1 MKSKRILS
9 LILALLMLFSV
20 LPFSALAEDDGL
32 EETESV
38 SEDDAFASSDPFEGL
53 TDETQSADD
62 PPEDEN
68 RAEDEAPEPADNDLP
83 DEGSNFD
90 EDSGFDEDSQNTDG
104 DWVEDGFQQ
113 PDLQTTDESEDE
125 IESYEGTDGET
136 EFSEGPDD
144 PPADDEQEE
153 TGESDG
159 GEESDALD
167 DSEEMQESNFS
178 LDDLVL
184 TEYDGSY
191 IWYAIESSGHAYVKT
206 KQAAPVFRDSGMN
219 PAAVLC
225 TLPDGEILLAKDY
238 DDRSGTNAVFVT
250 VVTPETD
257 VVEGFVRESDLSK
270 TVVTDD
276 EIDLLTVER
285 DYLMIDVN
293 CTTCPALVS
302 AASFYGADSEIDTDG
317 EASEDYDT
325 DPDDTG
331 EESDENGEVSETW
344 ETEEPDPETDESAD
358 DAGLET
364 ITLDPEILQIQA
376 VEPIRLMGT
385 RSYTYTIYADHD
397 PTVPISTRPM
407 AYMAGNRQGFTT
419 IDQGN
424 DGSDFRSIHESYN
437 IKGQTVTV
445 LGFSRYH
452 HAVITC
458 EWYDSSAGITRRLLT
473 EAAYMRPV
481 EKTYTC
487 TVRDSAGNNVPNHE
501 VRVLDGKGN
510 YVTTVMSDANGVARY
525 TGLHLEVSDMLA
537 FAEANYYE
545 NGANTLIEDNDCATF
560 VSECL
565 TAGGFAVYG
574 AYASNSE
581 ANEGQIGYGL
591 YDRLTSWIGVPG
603 TSYPSISSL
612 SPGDTVF
619 MMPQNNAN
627 YPYGHSMI
635 IGQVDYAS
643 GQVLVYGHSSANKQE
658 GDSNKMWISVSRIA
672 YVAFTS
678 MYNYTF
684 DYSFSTP
691 TPVPTTP
698 PTQPPTQPPTAP
710 PTSAPTP
717 TPAPAKGKIKIIK
730 TDAVYGTPLAGVV
743 FDISL
748 NGTIVGSMTTDASG
762 TAVSGELPPGKYD
775 VTERSVPTGYT
786 GIPFWTECQVPSGS
800 TIEVKATNQPI
811 QFRVKIIKTD
821 GLTGSPL
828 PGAEFTITRKST
840 GTVAATLTT
849 NASGEAT
856 SDLLPYGEYTVTE
869 SKVPATYVDQGYTA
883 TVNGT
888 ENNKTYELRVSN
900 EPMKGA
906 IRVIKTDALDG
917 TPIAGVVFDIYQG
930 STKVGSMTTNAN
942 GIAESGQLPK
952 GNYTV
957 KEHALPQ
964 GYTGSLVSMDCV
976 VKSAETTELKA
987 TNQPIQFRVKIV
999 KKDGL
1004 TKESLP
1010 GAEFTI
1016 TRKSGL
1022 PSHNGTGNGEVV
1034 ATLTTDANGEA
1045 LSDLLTWGE
1054 YEVKESK
1061 VPEHFVDNHFV
1072 TAVTCSGNDKVYE
1085 IRVENEPTKGWIRL
1099 VKTDRLDGTPI
1110 AGVVFD
1116 ILQNGRVV
1124 SSMTTGADG
1133 VTISEALNKGKY
1145 TVKEHANPTGY
1156 TNDLVAL
1163 DCEVYSDVI
1172 TRLTADN
1179 QPIQGSIRI
1188 VKRDELT
1195 GETLAGA
1202 EFTVTRISGL
1212 PSHNGSNDGEVVAVI
1227 VTDADGIAV
1236 TPLLTW
1242 GTYKVE
1248 ETGVPVHYVDN
1259 HFTANVIIKD
1269 DNLKTY
1275 EVPVENEPTKGWIQL
1290 VKTDALDRTP
1300 ITGVQFD
1307 IYYNDEYGSG
1317 LAATM
1322 TTNAEG
1328 VAKSIALRKG
1338 KYLVK
1343 EHADPTGYVTDLVTL
1358 DCAVRSDETTNL
1370 SCTNTPIQGRIRI
1383 IKTDE
1388 LTKEALAGAEFTITR
1403 ISGLPSHNG
1412 SNDGEVA
1419 AVITTDAD
1427 GIAVTPLLTWGTYKV
1442 EETGVPVHYVDNHF
1456 STEVIIDTE
1465 DLLTYDVPC
1474 ENEPTKGW
1482 IRLTKTDRKNGN
1494 PISGVQFDI
1503 YYNDQYGEGLATT
1516 MTTGSDGVAM
1526 SEPIRKGRYIVKEHG
1541 ATAGYLFEEVTLE
1554 CTVKSDEITDLTAT
1568 NRPVGVKLKLFKRD
1582 KDEYTGRTS
1591 DAPGTR
1597 GDAVLTGAV
1606 FQVLAGENITDRQG
1620 NILYAKGAV
1629 VVESLKTAG
1638 EEASVTTEELW
1649 PGVYETVELTP
1660 PTGYQPTETHTIV
1673 DATGAARQSTEAVI
1687 TYEGVVK
1694 NEVLYGSYAFVKFC
1708 GDNEI
1713 HDDAGLVETPEPGAV
1728 FQIYLKTAGSY
1739 DAARRYERDTI
1750 TTDQYGKAKT
1760 RLLPYGIY
1768 TVQQTK
1774 AKKGFAI
1781 KAPFDIF
1788 IRGTENPDSPPSM
1801 ILNNEAIRYRLKFI
1815 KVDAETGKTITAAH
1829 TSFKLKDSEGNYVT
1843 QTVFYP
1849 HREEIDTFTTD
1860 ETGAVT
1866 LPETVNYGL
1875 YFAEEFQAPEGYLIE
1890 TKEHAVFVGDESM
1903 DKPGEAYLLEFKIE
1917 NEAVKGRILLEK
1929 KGLQLT
1935 GFEEKTDSN
1944 GYTYQ
1949 QPVYEEK
1956 YLAGAV
1962 FEVHAAEDVI
1972 GKDGKLWYHADDL
1985 VDTITT
1991 TAEGRDASRVLPLG
2005 KYYLIET
2012 AAPEGYIF
2020 SDERYEANLNY
2031 VDEHT
2036 ALVEI
2041 TVQAGNDY
2049 LPSEISLTKEKEDV
2063 QVISDGDA
2071 IRQVLTVSPGAGFVF
2086 GLYNDQD
2093 IRFEGGTLLADTL
2106 VATGMTDEAGS
2117 LTFSGLYPHGK
2128 YSIKEL
2134 SAPDGWKLN
2143 PHAFPVLLSPDSAD
2157 TDNVIRVSLPEPV
2170 HDDLIYTNVTLS
2182 KTDITGQQ
2190 TVPGALI
2197 EVSDEAGNIIYRA
2210 YTDENGEI
2218 PDIPVTPG
2226 RYTFREILTPEGYE
2240 LNTAEMSF
2248 SVDKDGNVTGDTVIR
2263 DDCTRFYLL
2272 KLDENGRALPGVEF
2286 GLLNENDEILFTAM
2300 SDENGVVTFERI
2312 PYGTYTVMETR
2323 PLPGYISDGSTV
2335 EITVDGTYINP
2346 TLPLETIVNRKNVV
2360 LLKKVD
2366 QDGMALPGAEF
2377 VLCNEFGE
2385 RVTTAVSDRNGIVK
2399 FTGIPYGNYI
2409 IREIIAPKGY
2419 LLNREVISLTIDRD
2433 FRSSEEPIA
2442 TVANRLKRLKYIK
2455 VDTSGKYLPGVEFAL
2470 INAAT
2475 GEEVETATSNEN
2487 GEFIFTQFD
2496 YGVWII
2502 RETEAPEG
2510 YTKMADIIVSVDS
2523 GWVEPEPFTCVNIPN
2538 HYEFV
2543 KTDNE
2548 GNPLPG
2554 VKFTLEDSEGNILR
2568 DLFSG
2573 EDGIVHVTDLNPG
2586 TYIIREIETLE
2597 GFTITEES
2605 IEVVIDEHYII
2616 PDEMFTLINYPIIQT
2631 GAGLEMTPLMW
2642 AGAGV
2647 VGAAILLGVVFAIRG
2662 KGTKKRHR
2670 RK

>member
-20 LPFSALAEDDGL
+20 LPFSALAEDDEL

-62 PPEDEN
+62 PPQDEN
-68 RAEDEAPEPADNDLP
+68 RAEDEAPNPADSDLP
-83 DEGSNFD
+83 DEGSD
-90 EDSGFDEDSQNTDG
+90 FDEDSQDADE
-104 DWVEDGFQQ
+104 DWSEDDFQQ
-113 PDLQTTDESEDE
+113 SDSQITDESEDE

-191 IWYAIESSGHAYVKT
+191 IWYTIESSGHAYVKT
-206 KQAAPVFRDSGMN
+206 KQAAPVYRDSGMN

-225 TLPDGEILLAKDY
+225 TLPDGEVLLATDY
-238 DDRSGTNAVFVT
+238 DDRSETNAVFVT
-250 VVTPETD
+250 VVTPEMD
-257 VVEGFVRESDLSK
+257 VVEGFIRESDLSK

-285 DYLMIDVN
+285 DYLMIDAN
-293 CTTCPALVS
+293 GTSCPALVS
-302 AASFYGADSEIDTDG
+302 AASFYGADSESNTDG

-331 EESDENGEVSETW
+331 EESDENGENSETG
-344 ETEEPDPETDESAD
+344 ESFEDDE
-358 DAGLET
+358 LKT
-364 ITLDPEILQIQA
+364 VTLDPVNLQIQT

-397 PTVPISTRPM
+397 PTVPISTRPT

-424 DGSDFRSIHESYN
+424 DGSDFKSIHESYN
-437 IKGQTVTV
+437 MKGQTVTV

-487 TVRDSAGNNVPNHE
+487 TVRDASGNIVPNHE

-545 NGANTLIEDNDCATF
+545 NGTNTLIEDNDCATF

-603 TSYPSISSL
+603 TSYPSISTL
-612 SPGDTVF
+612 SPGDVVF
-619 MMPQNNAN
+619 MHPQNNAN

-684 DYSFSTP
+684 DYSFTTP

-698 PTQPPTQPPTAP
+698 PTQLPTKPPTQPPTAP

-717 TPAPAKGKIKIIK
+717 TPAPAKGRIKI
-730 TDAVYGTPLAGVV
+730 
-743 FDISL
+743 
-748 NGTIVGSMTTDASG
+748 
-762 TAVSGELPPGKYD
+762 
-775 VTERSVPTGYT
+775 
-786 GIPFWTECQVPSGS
+786 
-800 TIEVKATNQPI
+800 
-811 QFRVKIIKTD
+811 
-821 GLTGSPL
+821 
-828 PGAEFTITRKST
+828 
-840 GTVAATLTT
+840 
-849 NASGEAT
+849 
-856 SDLLPYGEYTVTE
+856 
-869 SKVPATYVDQGYTA
+869 
-883 TVNGT
+883 
-888 ENNKTYELRVSN
+888 
-900 EPMKGA
+900 
-906 IRVIKTDALDG
+906 IKTDALDG

-964 GYTGSLVSMDCV
+964 GYTGSLANMDCV
-976 VKSAETTELKA
+976 VKSAETTGLKA

-1016 TRKSGL
+1016 TRKTGL
-1022 PSHNGTGNGEVV
+1022 PSHNSTGNGEVV

-1054 YEVKESK
+1054 YEVKETK

-1072 TAVTCSGNDKVYE
+1072 TTVTGSENDRVYE

-1124 SSMTTGADG
+1124 STMTTGADG
-1133 VTISEALNKGKY
+1133 VAISAALHKGKY

-1172 TRLTADN
+1172 TRLTTDN
-1179 QPIQGSIRI
+1179 QPIQGRIRI
-1188 VKRDELT
+1188 MKRDELT
-1195 GETLAGA
+1195 KEALAGA
-1202 EFTVTRISGL
+1202 EFTVTRVSGL
-1212 PSHNGSNDGEVVAVI
+1212 PSHNGSNDGEVVTVI

-1242 GTYKVE
+1242 GTYKIE

-1259 HFTANVIIKD
+1259 HFSANVIIKD

-1275 EVPVENEPTKGWIQL
+1275 DVPVENEPTKGWIQL

-1300 ITGVQFD
+1300 IAGVQFD
-1307 IYYNDEYGSG
+1307 IYYNGEYGSG

-1328 VAKSIALRKG
+1328 VARSIALRKG

-1343 EHADPTGYVTDLVTL
+1343 EHSDPTGYVTDLVTL

-1403 ISGLPSHNG
+1403 VSGLPSHNG
-1412 SNDGEVA
+1412 SNNGEVA
-1419 AVITTDAD
+1419 AVIVTDAD
-1427 GIAVTPLLTWGTYKV
+1427 GIVVTPLLTWGTYKV

-1554 CTVKSDEITDLTAT
+1554 CTVKSDEITDLAAT

-1582 KDEYTGRTS
+1582 KDEYTGRTA
-1591 DAPGTR
+1591 DTPGTR
-1597 GDAVLTGAV
+1597 GDAILTGAV
-1606 FQVLAGENITDRQG
+1606 FQVLAGENITDCQG

-1638 EEASVTTEELW
+1638 EEASVTTDELW
-1649 PGVYETVELTP
+1649 PGVYEIVELTP
-1660 PTGYQPTETHTIV
+1660 PTGYQPTEQHTIV

-1687 TYEGVVK
+1687 TYKGVVK
-1694 NEVLYGSYAFVKFC
+1694 NEVRYGCYAFVKFC

-1713 HDDAGLVETPEPGAV
+1713 HDDAGLVETPEEGAV
-1728 FQIYLKTAGSY
+1728 FQIYLKAAGSY
-1739 DAARRYERDTI
+1739 DAAQRYERDII

-1774 AKKGFAI
+1774 ARKGFAI

-1788 IRGTENPDSPPSM
+1788 IRGTEDPDSPPSM

-1815 KVDAETGKTITAAH
+1815 KIDAETGKTITAAH
-1829 TSFKLKDSEGNYVT
+1829 TSFKLKDSEGNHVT

-1849 HREEIDTFTTD
+1849 HKEEIDTFTTD

-1875 YFAEEFQAPEGYLIE
+1875 YFAEEFQVPEGYLIQTRE
-1890 TKEHAVFVGDESM
+1890 QAVFVGDESM
-1903 DKPGEAYLLEFKIE
+1903 DKPGEAYLLEFRIE

-1935 GFEEKTDSN
+1935 GFREQTDEN
-1944 GYTYQ
+1944 GNTCH
-1949 QPVYEEK
+1949 QPAYKEK

-1962 FEVHAAEDVI
+1962 FEVYAAEDVI
-1972 GKDGKLWYHADDL
+1972 GKDGTLWYHADEL

-2020 SDERYEANLNY
+2020 SDERYEANLQY
-2031 VDEHT
+2031 VDDRT

-2049 LPSEISLTKEKEDV
+2049 LPDKISLTKEKEDLE
-2063 QVISDGDA
+2063 VITEGEN
-2071 IRQVLTVSPGAGFVF
+2071 IRQTLTVTPGAGFLF

-2093 IRFEGGTLLADTL
+2093 IRYEGGTLLADTL
-2106 VATGMTDEAGS
+2106 VATGATDAEGN
-2117 LTFSGLYPHGK
+2117 LTFSGMYPHGK
-2128 YSIKEL
+2128 YYIKEL

-2143 PHAFPVLLSPDSAD
+2143 PDTFPVLLSPDSAGN
-2157 TDNVIRVSLPEPV
+2157 DNMIHVSLLEPV
-2170 HDDLIYTNVTLS
+2170 HDDLIYTRVALT

-2226 RYTFREILTPEGYE
+2226 QYTFREILAPEGYE
-2240 LNTAEMSF
+2240 LNTAEMIF
-2248 SVDKDGNVTGDTVIR
+2248 SVDRDLNVTGDTVIQ
-2263 DDCTRFYLL
+2263 DDYTRLYLL

-2312 PYGTYTVMETR
+2312 PYGTYTVMEKR
-2323 PLPGYISDGSTV
+2323 PLPGYVSDGSTV
-2335 EITVDGTYINP
+2335 EITVDGTFINP

-2360 LLKKVD
+2360 LVKKVD

-2399 FTGIPYGNYI
+2399 FTGIPYGNYT

-2419 LLNREVISLTIDRD
+2419 LLNREVISLTVDMD

-2442 TVANRLKRLKYIK
+2442 TVVNRMKRLKYIK
-2455 VDTSGKYLPGVEFAL
+2455 VDTSGIYLPGVEFSL

-2475 GEEVETATSNEN
+2475 GEVVETVTSNEN
-2487 GEFIFTQFD
+2487 GEFFFTQFD

-2510 YTKMADIIVSVDS
+2510 YNHMEDIMVSVDS
-2523 GWVEPEPFTCVNIPN
+2523 EWVEPEPFTCVNIPN

-2568 DLFSG
+2568 DLVSG
-2573 EDGIVHVTDLNPG
+2573 EDGIVHMTDLNPG

-2597 GFTITEES
+2597 GFTVSSET

-2616 PDEMFTLINYPIIQT
+2616 PDEMFTLMNYPIIQT
-2631 GAGLEMTPLMW
+2631 GTGLEMTPLMW
-2642 AGAGV
+2642 AGAGII
-2647 VGAAILLGVVFAIRG
+2647 GAAILLGVVFAIRG
-2662 KGTKKRHR
+2662 KGKKKRHR
-2670 RK
+2670 GK